1 MVRLIQMT
9 ENKEGRPERR
19 EKEKEGQIDLSDI
32 LSEDFW
38 SKSPN
43 ASVGKNLQKFNR
55 LQEKSEYEKI
65 IGKAMIE
72 NLDEGVVFITN
83 DGLISITNDTAK
95 TLLNLKRR
103 EDAIGKNYEA
113 YIIITDR
120 AGARIADDKNPI
132 KITFTEKESAHLRV
146 TDHYEMVRRDGS
158 SFPAIVS
165 AVPVII
171 NSRMKGIICVFSNA
185 SVEKKINEIKS
196 DFISIASHQL
206 RTPVAVSTLE
216 AEMLIAGH
224 YGDLN
229 KEQKKS
235 VESILSY
242 NKKMTYLL
250 NVFMSVSKIELDRFE
265 INPHPTDLRLLLDDI
280 ISDLLYKIKK
290 KRISLKK
297 QFGIDLPIIDIDSEL
312 MRIVFQNLIA
322 NAVNYTQNRGAIT
335 VGVEKKGT
343 ELVFFVRDNGFGIPA
358 KDQSRLFTKL
368 YRSDKTKKI
377 NSEGSGLG
385 LYITKSIVD
394 KCGYKIWFESAEDK
408 GTVFY
413 VGIPLAQAL
422 S

>member
-1 MVRLIQMT
+1 MVRLMQMA
-9 ENKEGRPERR
+9 ENKENRPERR
-19 EKEKEGQIDLSDI
+19 EKEKEKPIDLSDV

-38 SKSPN
+38 AKSHT
-43 ASVGKNLQKFNR
+43 SVGKNLQKFNR

-83 DGLISITNDTAK
+83 DGLISITNDMAK
-95 TLLNLKRR
+95 AMLNLKRR
-103 EDAIGKNYEA
+103 EDAIGKEYED

-120 AGARIADDKNPI
+120 TGNRIADDKNPI
-132 KITFTEKESAHLRV
+132 KITFTKNEPAHLRV

-158 SFPAIVS
+158 SFPATVS
-165 AVPVII
+165 TVPVII
-171 NSRMKGIICVFSNA
+171 NSHMKGVVCVFHNA
-185 SVEKKINEIKS
+185 AVEKKINEIKS

-229 KEQKKS
+229 KEQKKA

-280 ISDLLYKIKK
+280 IDDLLYKIKK
-290 KRISLKK
+290 KRISLRK
-297 QFGIDLPIIDIDSEL
+297 QFETDLPIIDIDSEL

-322 NAVNYTQNRGAIT
+322 NAVNYTPSKGTVT
-335 VGVEKKGT
+335 VGVEKKDN
-343 ELVFFVRDNGFGIPA
+343 ELVFFVRDTGWGIPEA
-358 KDQSRLFTKL
+358 DKGRLFTKL
-368 YRSDKTKKI
+368 YRSDRTKKI

-394 KCGYKIWFESAEDK
+394 KCGYKIWFESEEDK

-413 VGIPLAQAL
+413 VSIPLQTQD
-422 S
+422 SR

>member
-1 MVRLIQMT
+1 MVRLMQMAG
-9 ENKEGRPERR
+9 NKENRPVRKHE
-19 EKEKEGQIDLSDI
+19 EAEQPIDLSDV

-38 SKSPN
+38 TQSKS
-43 ASVGKNLQKFNR
+43 ASVGKNLKKFTR

-83 DGLISITNDTAK
+83 DGLISIINDTAK
-95 TLLNLKRR
+95 TMLGLKRR
-103 EDAIGKNYEA
+103 DDSMGRQYASYL
-113 YIIITDR
+113 IITDR
-120 AGARIADDKNPI
+120 AGNRIAEEKNPI
-132 KITFTEKESAHLRV
+132 MISFRDTAAAHLRV
-146 TDHYEMVRRDGS
+146 TDNYEMVRRDGS
-158 SFPAIVS
+158 SFPVTVTTA
-165 AVPVII
+165 PVII
-171 NSRMKGIICVFSNA
+171 HKHMKGVVCVFHNA
-185 SVEKKINEIKS
+185 AVEKKINEIKS

-229 KEQKKS
+229 KEQKKA

-280 ISDLLYKIKK
+280 INDLLYKIKK
-290 KRISLKK
+290 KRISLRK
-297 QFGIDLPIIDIDSEL
+297 QFETDLPIIDIDSEL

-322 NAVNYTQNRGAIT
+322 NAVNYTPNKGTVT
-335 VGVEKKGT
+335 VGVEKKDK
-343 ELVFFVRDNGFGIPA
+343 ELVFFVRDTGWGIPEA
-358 KDQSRLFTKL
+358 DKGRLFTKL
-368 YRSDKTKKI
+368 YRSDRTKKI

-385 LYITKSIVD
+385 LYMTKAIIN
-394 KCGYKIWFESAEDK
+394 KCNYKIWFESEEDK

-413 VGIPLAQAL
+413 VSIPL
-422 S
+422 SVDNS